1 MTSRT
6 QRTPGGS
13 RLERRSPAPQTGGSH
28 AETPLMVRGAGSLG
42 LQWQRGRALGEPSCT
57 AGGHCLA
64 VFSRGAVRG
73 ESSAFLQ
80 GHRSRHA
87 GPTLLVSSNF
97 NHLPKAP
104 SD

>member
-13 RLERRSPAPQTGGSH
+13 RLERRSPVADGRLTRGNTSH
-28 AETPLMVRGAGSLG
+28 GPWGGSLG

-64 VFSRGAVRG
+64 VFSRGAVQG

>member
-28 AETPLMVRGAGSLG
+28 AETPLTVRGAGSLG

-57 AGGHCLA
+57 ASLC
-64 VFSRGAVRG
+64 SRVVRG

-104 SD
+104 SDSPRIRG